1 MRTFVNVPV
10 VGCFSYLA
18 SSTFATVNDNH
29 RYEQRTISCIVEE
42 IISQNENVSN
52 ETESST
58 FQCILNTNDK
68 SGMNR
73 ITADL
78 IIDENERDLF
88 RTKPGKIKQLQ
99 VFGTSAGKVKTD
111 DYIIDLTKLHGNNEE
126 GGDNSNI
133 NIDTMSISRN
143 GYKVEEIVDKNTR
156 LDSEGHLLNL
166 KSPRSVL
173 VVRGSLPDN
182 EFPESAEVIS
192 NRVFGGIDDEVNLR
206 SQFLACSWG
215 SLEFIPATGENIID
229 GVIDIHVEYDEV
241 AGPLVYRFTDALTA
255 KANNMTG
262 LNIFETYDHVMFMV
276 PPGLMTDIANA
287 VVFRKR
293 SLFSGIWGL
302 TVGVQMHEIGHNLGL
317 HHSGYDGEQY
327 ADISGQM
334 GYATTTHHEKVSKC
348 FNAPH
353 SWFLNFMEDRLIQVD
368 PFSFTS
374 SNPWEGR
381 LISMADYKSDLQKN
395 DAVVIRIVNEINR
408 EKDLYFMF
416 NKKEGF
422 NFETQK
428 FENKVVVTES
438 QIAGTSWVQD
448 GLDAGQVYHV
458 MSWNATADADT
469 DTDTE
474 K

>member
-88 RTKPGKIKQLQ
+88 RAQPGKTKRLEI
-99 VFGTSAGKVKTD
+99 FGTSAGKVKTD
-111 DYIIDLTKLHGNNEE
+111 DYIIDLTKLYESNEE
-126 GGDNSNI
+126 GGNSD
-133 NIDTMSISRN
+133 NIDTVSRN

-206 SQFLACSWG
+206 S
-215 SLEFIPATGENIID
+215 
-229 GVIDIHVEYDEV
+229 
-241 AGPLVYRFTDALTA
+241 
-255 KANNMTG
+255 
-262 LNIFETYDHVMFMV
+262 
-276 PPGLMTDIANA
+276 
-287 VVFRKR
+287 
-293 SLFSGIWGL
+293 
-302 TVGVQMHEIGHNLGL
+302 
-317 HHSGYDGEQY
+317 
-327 ADISGQM
+327 
-334 GYATTTHHEKVSKC
+334 
-348 FNAPH
+348 
-353 SWFLNFMEDRLIQVD
+353 
-368 PFSFTS
+368 
-374 SNPWEGR
+374 
-381 LISMADYKSDLQKN
+381 
-395 DAVVIRIVNEINR
+395 
-408 EKDLYFMF
+408 
-416 NKKEGF
+416 
-422 NFETQK
+422 
-428 FENKVVVTES
+428 
-438 QIAGTSWVQD
+438 
-448 GLDAGQVYHV
+448 
-458 MSWNATADADT
+458 
-469 DTDTE
+469 
-474 K
+474 